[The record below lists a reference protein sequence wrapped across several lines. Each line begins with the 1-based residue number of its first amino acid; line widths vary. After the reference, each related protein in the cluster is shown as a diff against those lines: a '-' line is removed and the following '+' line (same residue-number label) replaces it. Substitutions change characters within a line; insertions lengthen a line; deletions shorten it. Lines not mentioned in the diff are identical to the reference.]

1 MCASVFFRFLLWV
14 VGSDL
19 VCCRSVRYLVS
30 SEQPTGRIFFFFF
43 FFFLYLMP
51 IGFLPFSTKT
61 GWTGK
66 KKNQIYDS
74 ISFFWCVQQQSA
86 GNSIQNWGEAF
97 RHLSDDHRRSRHFNN
112 TSATMSCTKMKIQ
125 IKRLFTRFWGKCRW
139 LESPGCW
146 ANIEKSIDGR
156 FFLIP
161 YKRMRRCPLSPL
173 HPLPYKIRL
182 QRITRWPPP
191 SPILFWLLALFF
203 SPWQTEFRMTAVSF
217 SLSVWS
223 VVYPWSKIGR
233 TQMSTHDGR
242 YRIFFSQKVRL
253 ITGWVGWPEIDL

>member
-1 MCASVFFRFLLWV
+1 MYNNK
-14 VGSDL
+14 
-19 VCCRSVRYLVS
+19 VRGI
-30 SEQPTGRIFFFFF
+30 PFT
-43 FFFLYLMP
+43 
-51 IGFLPFSTKT
+51 IGET
-61 GWTGK
+61 
-66 KKNQIYDS
+66 
-74 ISFFWCVQQQSA
+74 
-86 GNSIQNWGEAF
+86 F
-97 RHLSDDHRRSRHFNN
+97 RHLSDDQHRRSRHFNN

-203 SPWQTEFRMTAVSF
+203 YPWQTEFRMTAVSF

-223 VVYPWSKIGR
+223 VVYP
-233 TQMSTHDGR
+233 
-242 YRIFFSQKVRL
+242 
-253 ITGWVGWPEIDL
+253 

>member
-1 MCASVFFRFLLWV
+1 MYNNK
-14 VGSDL
+14 
-19 VCCRSVRYLVS
+19 VRGI
-30 SEQPTGRIFFFFF
+30 PFT
-43 FFFLYLMP
+43 
-51 IGFLPFSTKT
+51 IGET
-61 GWTGK
+61 
-66 KKNQIYDS
+66 
-74 ISFFWCVQQQSA
+74 
-86 GNSIQNWGEAF
+86 F
-97 RHLSDDHRRSRHFNN
+97 RHLSDDQHRRSRHFNN

-125 IKRLFTRFWGKCRW
+125 IKRLFTRFGGKCRW

-203 SPWQTEFRMTAVSF
+203 PLGKQNSAWRP
-217 SLSVWS
+217 SLSLS
-223 VVYPWSKIGR
+223 LCGQLFIPSRKL
-233 TQMSTHDGR
+233 DGHKCLHTTAD
-242 YRIFFSQKVRL
+242 IEFSFSQKVRL